1 MLDQQVAL
9 KREAE
14 ISKKQ
19 QDAQFLQDAIDHQ
32 MIQQEKTDVE
42 KRRRLTGPQEYSQKG
57 EFSGS
62 QVFLLRS

>member
-14 ISKKQ
+14 SSKKQ

-32 MIQQEKTDVE
+32 MMHQEKTDVE
-42 KRRRLTGPQEYSQKG
+42 KRRRLTGTPDYSQKG
-57 EFSGS
+57 DFGRS
-62 QVFLLRS
+62 QVCLLRS